1 MTKPYILVTDG
12 MNSKVFEH
20 LAPNS
25 SGNYPAQD
33 PTCTYS
39 GAPQMSIAM

>member
-1 MTKPYILVTDG
+1 

-25 SGNYPAQD
+25 GGNYPNQD

-39 GAPQMSIAM
+39 GAPQMSIAMKRGVVRASSAI

>member
-1 MTKPYILVTDG
+1 
-12 MNSKVFEH
+12 MNTFEH

-25 SGNYPAQD
+25 SGNYPAKD

-39 GAPQMSIAM
+39 GAPAMSIAMKRGVVRASSAI